1 MHDPAPSMINLLLH
15 IFMFLHLMLQNFIND
30 LYAKIVLGNWFSISS
45 LSFRSKMVGKIILLL
60 KNYVKSRYFHKHK
73 KQRFGKT
80 YHSAVDHVTGR
91 SQAKPKVIHS
101 YIQKNTLQ
109 PLCIHAQWTVIN
121 LKKDFFS
128 HLERWY
134 LLT

>member
-60 KNYVKSRYFHKHK
+60 KNYVKSRYFHNHQTKIWENISQCSGPCYRKIPGKAKGHSFIHTKKYSTTPMYSCTVNRHK
-73 KQRFGKT
+73 F
-80 YHSAVDHVTGR
+80 
-91 SQAKPKVIHS
+91 
-101 YIQKNTLQ
+101 
-109 PLCIHAQWTVIN
+109 
-121 LKKDFFS
+121 
-128 HLERWY
+128 
-134 LLT
+134 